1 MEAHVLNPDVP
12 GTTWSDLRRDEERLR
27 AGRRVLALLRAMAA
41 GSPREPS
48 IVELNEAI
56 VQDVLAGLTSP
67 VDASLVTALL
77 RFDRSG
83 AIPEDRSG
91 AIPEALG
98 PLDALI
104 AELDETLYY
113 EGRLLAAEQ

>member
-1 MEAHVLNPDVP
+1 MEAHVLNPDVQ

-48 IVELNEAI
+48 TVELNEAI
-56 VQDVLAGLTSP
+56 VQDALAGLTSP
-67 VDASLVTALL
+67 ADASLVTALL
-77 RFDRSG
+77 RF
-83 AIPEDRSG
+83 DRSG

-113 EGRLLAAEQ
+113 EGRLLAAER